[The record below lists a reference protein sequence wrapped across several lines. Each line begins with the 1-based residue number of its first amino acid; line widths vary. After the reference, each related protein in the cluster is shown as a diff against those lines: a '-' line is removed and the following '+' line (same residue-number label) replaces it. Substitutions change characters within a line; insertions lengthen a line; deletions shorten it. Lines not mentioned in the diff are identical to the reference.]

1 MLECVTYAE
10 NAKIWLVGNKCDLES
25 DSAEVS
31 DTDISMFCEQCHGL
45 ITGVFKI
52 SCKTG
57 TEKPLSYTTK
67 YYLIKVVS
75 FFFK

>member
-31 DTDISMFCEQCHGL
+31 DSDISMFCEQCHGL

-57 TEKPLSYTTK
+57 TETPFLSYK
-67 YYLIKVVS
+67 VLSYYN
-75 FFFK
+75 